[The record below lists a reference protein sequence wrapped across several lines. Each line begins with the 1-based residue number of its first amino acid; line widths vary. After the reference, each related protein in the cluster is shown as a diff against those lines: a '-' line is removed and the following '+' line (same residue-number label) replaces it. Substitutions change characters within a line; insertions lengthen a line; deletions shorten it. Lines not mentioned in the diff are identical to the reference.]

1 MTKDSLHGY
10 VILFKSTKELVAT
23 KRIRI
28 YQREKLAD
36 RMNFLVPFDL
46 EDFNRQSDEYPDM
59 SQFTCILQYIG
70 VDGTI
75 HAETLQRKRV
85 DGEIVDYEDNDGNV
99 THMIYELPIDT
110 SFTLLSGD
118 IKLKLNLQYV
128 DYEASTVSES
138 DDVSAP
144 DPEPKQY
151 VINSDDITVTV
162 LPVADYYSIVPD
174 ESLSIINQ
182 KIADLQAQQE
192 QLEAAAQVYDQSKAD
207 SIELRI
213 NRYAQELILTSHGK
227 QVGNAIDLNVLG
239 TEISNWTEDGLIKVI
254 TDEDEPEPGPE
265 PTPTDEYADNMVLV
279 VDEHE
284 RAIYLT
290 HGGKRIGTPIY
301 LDDLGI
307 AISDADEQGLIKV
320 ITDESENNG

>member
-1 MTKDSLHGY
+1 MTKDSLYGY
-10 VILFKSTKELVAT
+10 VILLKNTKELVAT

-46 EDFNRQSDEYPDM
+46 EDFNRQSSEYPDM

-85 DGEIVDYEDNDGNV
+85 NGEIVDYEDNDGNV

-110 SFTLLSGD
+110 SFTLISGD

-128 DYEASTVSES
+128 DYEASTTSEN
-138 DDVSAP
+138 DEVSAP

-151 VINSDDITVTV
+151 VINSDDIIVTV

-182 KIADLQAQQE
+182 KIAELQTKQE
-192 QLEAAAQVYDQSKAD
+192 QLEATAQVYDQGKAD
-207 SIELRI
+207 SIELHISRD
-213 NRYAQELILTSHGK
+213 RQCLRLTSHGEPIGEE
-227 QVGNAIDLNVLG
+227 VDLNTLG
-239 TEISNWTEDGLIKVI
+239 DEISTWQQAGMIKVI
-254 TDEDEPEPGPE
+254 TDEDEPTPPIP
-265 PTPTDEYADNMVLV
+265 PTPSGDYANDIILV
-279 VDEHE
+279 VNERE
-284 RAIYLT
+284 RALYLT
-290 HGGKRIGTPIY
+290 HNGRKIGTPIY
-301 LDDLGI
+301 LEDLGI
-307 AISDADEQGLIKV
+307 AVSDADPQGLIKV
-320 ITDESENNG
+320 ITDDSETGE